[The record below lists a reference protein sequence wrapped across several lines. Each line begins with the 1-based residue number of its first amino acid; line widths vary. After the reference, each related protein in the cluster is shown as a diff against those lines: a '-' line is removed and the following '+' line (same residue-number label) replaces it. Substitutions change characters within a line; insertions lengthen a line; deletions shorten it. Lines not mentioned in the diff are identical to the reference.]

1 MKLLLVTAVLF
12 LLVLAFAFGWIAGT
26 LYVWRNLKS
35 AMRSIVDQG
44 LIEVKGE
51 WKP

>member
-1 MKLLLVTAVLF
+1 MKLLLFTAVIF

-26 LYVWRNLKS
+26 LYIWRTLKS
-35 AMRSIVDQG
+35 AMRSLVEQG

-51 WKP
+51 RRL